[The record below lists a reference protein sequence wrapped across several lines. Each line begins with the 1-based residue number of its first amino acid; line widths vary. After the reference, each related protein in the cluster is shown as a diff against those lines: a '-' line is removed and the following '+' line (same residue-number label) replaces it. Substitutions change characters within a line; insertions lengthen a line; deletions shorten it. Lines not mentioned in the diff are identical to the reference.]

1 MTWGRLSLPPNS
13 SHGFPPPQP
22 PAGGEQPRGKEHVG
36 AAGWQGESSICAHT
50 KRGSASI
57 VCVRRDFKVQVTIRL
72 IGTACT
78 PRQPAERPS
87 RRAQRPA
94 SRHSA
99 RVAVSGAVVMAAGV
113 RDSKYA
119 GPDSRCESLPNGCS
133 ATVRQTSTMPSP
145 VSRYHQRL
153 DSLSLAA

>member
-13 SHGFPPPQP
+13 KPCWLPSQLST
-22 PAGGEQPRGKEHVG
+22 GGELPRGKEHVG
-36 AAGWQGESSICAHT
+36 AAGWQGESSICAHI
-50 KRGSASI
+50 KRGSANI
-57 VCVRRDFKVQVTIRL
+57 ICVRRDFKVQVTIRL
-72 IGTACT
+72 IGTTCT
-78 PRQPAERPS
+78 PRHPADRPS

-99 RVAVSGAVVMAAGV
+99 RTAVSGAVVMAAGV

-133 ATVRQTSTMPSP
+133 ATVRQTSTMPWSLW
-145 VSRYHQRL
+145 RYRI
-153 DSLSLAA
+153 ST